1 MNRLWIA
8 DNEFTAQH
16 NGEYYLS
23 NWGTDVTGMILT
35 TTVGTPELP
44 ENNSIRIYPNPVA
57 GDAVNVELNLTKEQE
72 VTISVLDVN
81 GKMISSETIPVNAG
95 ISFNRIE
102 LNNLQQG
109 VYFIKVLGDKLN
121 TIEKL
126 VIR

>member
-23 NWGTDVTGMILT
+23 NWGMDVTGMILT

-44 ENNSIRIYPNPVA
+44 ENNSIRIFPNPVT
-57 GDAVNVELNLTKEQE
+57 GDAVNVELNLTKDQK
-72 VTISVLDVN
+72 VTISVHDVN
-81 GKMISSETIPVNAG
+81 GKMISSETIPVNKG

-102 LNNLQQG
+102 LYNLQQG

-126 VIR
+126 IIR

>member
-1 MNRLWIA
+1 M
-8 DNEFTAQH
+8 
-16 NGEYYLS
+16 S
-23 NWGTDVTGMILT
+23 
-35 TTVGTPELP
+35 
-44 ENNSIRIYPNPVA
+44 
-57 GDAVNVELNLTKEQE
+57 LTKDQQI
-72 VTISVLDVN
+72 TISVLDVN

-121 TIEKL
+121 AIEKL